1 MTRIIL
7 VLSMTLLVIS
17 TYYGQE
23 QKPSNVDTSRT
34 KDPSDVIMTFGSN
47 DIDLLIDLTYSENF
61 RVAQRAV
68 YRLGQLKATNAFDR
82 LMSIFLFSGQSVSKG
97 FYEVILA
104 SVWSL
109 GEIGDKRALDPL
121 IDNYDRFPSITYKAE
136 IIRSVGKIGKDSEK
150 AFVFLD
156 RIIKSTEN
164 NMIAF
169 ECARAFKNIGRNE
182 AITTLTEILRS
193 GKFERWVNVEIEKVI
208 SEMGGAVKESQ
219 KK

>member
-7 VLSMTLLVIS
+7 ILSITLLVIL
-17 TYYGQE
+17 TYGQE
-23 QKPSNVDTSRT
+23 RKQSNTDTNKSQ
-34 KDPSDVIMTFGSN
+34 DPSDVIMTFGPS
-47 DIDLLIDLTYSENF
+47 DIDLLIDLTYSDNF

-109 GEIGDKRALDPL
+109 GEIGDKRAIDPL
-121 IDNYDRFPSITYKAE
+121 IDNYDRFTSTPYKVE
-136 IIRSVGKIGKDSEK
+136 VIRALGKIGKDSEK

-156 RIIKSTEN
+156 RVIRSTEN
-164 NMIAF
+164 NMIGI
-169 ECARAFKNIGRNE
+169 ECARALKNIGKTE
-182 AITTLTEILRS
+182 AFRTLTEILKS
-193 GKFERWVNVEIEKVI
+193 GKFERWVNMEIEKII
-208 SEMGGAVKESQ
+208 SEMGGMAKESQ